1 MLNAVIRL
9 FFGNEAPT
17 GKSTQE
23 GAGRGRLEPG
33 RHQAAPAQEPR
44 ATKNRMAQAL
54 LWQNDL
60 CKVFVPG
67 YEREKCWLSSFL
79 PYFLLPSFHKKEMS
93 KSLQMSPTSAGHRV
107 LWKLAQ
113 KPLIPL
119 GTAPLEVFVHIS
131 AKISASVH
139 IYVVIRALFPNNNVG
154 IS

>member
-9 FFGNEAPT
+9 FFGNEAPR

-33 RHQAAPAQEPR
+33 THQAAPAQELR

-54 LWQNDL
+54 LWLNDL

-79 PYFLLPSFHKKEMS
+79 ISFFLP
-93 KSLQMSPTSAGHRV
+93 
-107 LWKLAQ
+107 
-113 KPLIPL
+113 
-119 GTAPLEVFVHIS
+119 
-131 AKISASVH
+131 
-139 IYVVIRALFPNNNVG
+139 
-154 IS
+154 